1 MSTEDMSRFDSIEA
15 DVAVIGGG
23 GTGLAA
29 AAAAAERGKR
39 VVLLE
44 KRPGGNSALAQGIF
58 AAETR
63 LQKELRVDVPRDKA
77 FQTAIEYSHWKINP
91 RIIRAYIDKSAD
103 TVDWLETRGLIFDS
117 LRDVY
122 AGQLRG
128 FHCMMPPRQGGADII
143 KTLRQYSE
151 ELGVKIF
158 VRCPVKEILK
168 NKAGQICGVLASK
181 EGKKIYIK
189 TGSVILATGGYGGN
203 KRLLKKYY
211 PSYNDNIYLVGVPNM
226 GDGLLMAIKAGAATE
241 GLGNMLLHHLVCPGS
256 DTVGAV
262 IRDPA
267 SIWLNKLGERFTDET
282 VGQRSIECGNVLD
295 RQPDKIAYALIDE
308 NIKNRILEAEKSRR
322 IPRSGAAAGTNMGA
336 LDSEFQ
342 KVIDKGGAKIS
353 SSWTDI
359 AGWIGINN
367 EKLSDAVAE
376 YNRSCELGYDAVFNK
391 GRRYL
396 QALQTPPYYAV
407 RCHLSLM
414 TTIGGIKINERME
427 VIDTADKV
435 IPGLYAGGDCAG
447 GWESESYCM
456 VLAGSAFGFALNSG
470 RIAGENAAEYCS
482 RYYNFRRGRLLRA
495 LS

>member
-1 MSTEDMSRFDSIEA
+1 MKCSHVENEEIYQMSNDDMSRVDLLEA

-29 AAAAAERGKR
+29 AAAAAERGKK
-39 VVLLE
+39 VILFE
-44 KRPGGNSALAQGIF
+44 KKTPGGNSAMAQGVF

-63 LQKELRVDVPRDKA
+63 LQKELRVDVPKDKA
-77 FQTAIEYSHWKINP
+77 FQTAVEYSHWKINP

-103 TVDWLETRGLIFDS
+103 TVDWLETKGLIFDS

-128 FHCMMPPRQGGADII
+128 FHCMMPPRRGGVDII
-143 KTLRQYSE
+143 KTLREYSE
-151 ELGVKIF
+151 GLGVKILI
-158 VRCPVKEILK
+158 RYPVKEILK
-168 NKAGQICGVLASK
+168 NEAGQICGVLASK
-181 EGKKIYIK
+181 EGKKIHIK
-189 TGSVILATGGYGGN
+189 TSSVILATGGYGGN

-211 PSYNDNIYLVGVPNM
+211 PSYNDNIYLVGVAHM

-241 GLGNMLLHHLVCPGS
+241 GLGNMLLHHLACPGS

-262 IRDPA
+262 IRYPT

-282 VGQRSIECGNVLD
+282 IGQRSIECGNVLD

-308 NIKNRILEAEKSRR
+308 NIKDRILAAEKSRHL
-322 IPRSGAAAGTNMGA
+322 PRAGATAGTHMGA
-336 LDSEFQ
+336 FDSEFQ

-359 AGWIGINN
+359 AGWIGIKE
-367 EKLSDAVAE
+367 EKLSAAVAE

-391 GRRYL
+391 DRRYL
-396 QALQTPPYYAV
+396 QTLDTPPYYAV

-427 VIDTADKV
+427 VIDTSDKV

-447 GWESESYCM
+447 GWESASYCM
-456 VLAGSAFGFALNSG
+456 VLAGSAFGFALSSG
-470 RIAGENAAEYCS
+470 RIAGENAAVYCN
-482 RYYNFRRGRLLRA
+482 R
-495 LS
+495 